1 MREQLDFLPVACG
14 QGHDAIVVRDV
25 DHDGFAREAR
35 DIVVGAGS
43 GESMGR
49 SATAAGPESR
59 LPRTQPVSMTPAIAA
74 KEAVIASPVR
84 GSFRSM
90 DLLM

>member
-1 MREQLDFLPVACG
+1 
-14 QGHDAIVVRDV
+14 
-25 DHDGFAREAR
+25 
-35 DIVVGAGS
+35 VGDGS

-49 SATAAGPESR
+49 SATAAGPESP

-74 KEAVIASPVR
+74 KEAVITLPVR

-90 DLLM
+90 GVVM